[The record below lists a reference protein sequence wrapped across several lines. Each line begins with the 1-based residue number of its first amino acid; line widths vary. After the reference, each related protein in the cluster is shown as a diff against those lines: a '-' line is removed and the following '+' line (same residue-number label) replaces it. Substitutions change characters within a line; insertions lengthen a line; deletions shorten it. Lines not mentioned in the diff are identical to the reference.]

1 VLGAAARLDVFD
13 DLKRQWT
20 RSGPSLPEL
29 KREISRAAPKAW
41 RFTGE
46 MNEIAATFQS
56 AGLPAEFHQ
65 AAAEIF
71 RRLEGFKGL
80 EDPVCRTYSLHY

>member
-1 VLGAAARLDVFD
+1 
-13 DLKRQWT
+13 
-20 RSGPSLPEL
+20 
-29 KREISRAAPKAW
+29 
-41 RFTGE
+41 

-80 EDPVCRTYSLHY
+80 EDPCLQDVLATLLK

>member
-1 VLGAAARLDVFD
+1 
-13 DLKRQWT
+13 
-20 RSGPSLPEL
+20 
-29 KREISRAAPKAW
+29 
-41 RFTGE
+41 

-80 EDPVCRTYSLHY
+80 EDPCLRDVLATLLK